1 MNETQLDPRQV
12 QPSRE
17 GFKSL
22 HDQLEFGRFNSVKSG
37 AAPTMFQEIQSTEG
51 QTVFTLPNGTF
62 TVGDHSLQV
71 FVNGMLMR
79 EGKTND
85 YIEIDNRTIEFLFP
99 LTSRDILVFRVAGG
113 TSGPSLSERH
123 QAVAHQTD
131 FKLAGSYST
140 GNDSLLVFIN
150 GAYQTIGEDYVEVDA
165 KTVRF
170 NEGLEEGDLVT
181 FRVEG
186 LPAIESKYKNTHTH
200 RQYDANMQLI
210 KEEVTGDERTSKEY
224 FYDEEG
230 KPKMMITKD
239 SGYTITKTYEWDG
252 FNCININETVK
263 EGV

>member
-1 MNETQLDPRQV
+1 MKDTQLDTRQI
-12 QPSRE
+12 QASRD

-22 HDQLEFGRFNSVKSG
+22 HEQLEFGRFNSVKSG
-37 AAPTMFQEIQSTEG
+37 AAPTMFQELQATDG

-71 FVNGMLMR
+71 YANGMLMR

-99 LTSRDILVFRVAGG
+99 LTSRDIIVFRVAGG

-123 QAVAHQTD
+123 QAVANQTD

-140 GNDSLLVFIN
+140 GNDSLIVFVS
-150 GAYQTIGEDYVEVDA
+150 GAYQTLGEDYIEVDA

-170 NEGLEEGDLVT
+170 LQPLEEGDLVT

-186 LPAIESKYKNTHTH
+186 LPAIESKYKNVHIH
-200 RQYDANMQLI
+200 RQYDSNKQLI
-210 KEEVTGDERTSKEY
+210 KEEITGDERLSKEY
-224 FYDEEG
+224 IYDEEG

-252 FNCININETVK
+252 FNCINISETVK

>member
-79 EGKTND
+79 EGKGND

-99 LTSRDILVFRVAGG
+99 LTSR
-113 TSGPSLSERH
+113 
-123 QAVAHQTD
+123 
-131 FKLAGSYST
+131 
-140 GNDSLLVFIN
+140 
-150 GAYQTIGEDYVEVDA
+150 
-165 KTVRF
+165 
-170 NEGLEEGDLVT
+170 
-181 FRVEG
+181 
-186 LPAIESKYKNTHTH
+186 
-200 RQYDANMQLI
+200 
-210 KEEVTGDERTSKEY
+210 
-224 FYDEEG
+224 
-230 KPKMMITKD
+230 
-239 SGYTITKTYEWDG
+239 
-252 FNCININETVK
+252 
-263 EGV
+263 